1 MINVVKVE
9 SWRVEREEKKD
20 GRSGGSSGGGKKEL
34 FWMGFFSSLHFY
46 SLLPP
51 VTQLIM
57 AKLPLPPE
65 LWYEFSAQWFLTA
78 CYFESCPPFPSTF
91 LLLPHDRWL

>member
-1 MINVVKVE
+1 MEEVVDLLV
-9 SWRVEREEKKD
+9 V
-20 GRSGGSSGGGKKEL
+20 GKKNYSTE
-34 FWMGFFSSLHFY
+34 WVFFSSLHFY

-51 VTQLIM
+51 VTQLTM

-91 LLLPHDRWL
+91 LRLPHDRCCDSFGGCDGKILS

>member
-34 FWMGFFSSLHFY
+34 FWMGFFSL
-46 SLLPP
+46 
-51 VTQLIM
+51 
-57 AKLPLPPE
+57 
-65 LWYEFSAQWFLTA
+65 SA
-78 CYFESCPPFPSTF
+78 F
-91 LLLPHDRWL
+91 LLAVTAGDSAYYGKITLAA